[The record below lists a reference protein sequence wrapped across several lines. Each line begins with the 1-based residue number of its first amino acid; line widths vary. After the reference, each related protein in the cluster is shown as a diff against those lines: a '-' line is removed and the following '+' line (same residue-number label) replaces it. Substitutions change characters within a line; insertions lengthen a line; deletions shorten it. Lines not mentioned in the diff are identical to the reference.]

1 MHVKNDFGHRD
12 GERYATLEKLQLVL
26 ALESSSAI
34 SKPSMGASGDGAQST
49 AVISVEEELHSCC
62 CLLPCPPECSRNR
75 SASKTQS
82 DSHSSSS
89 SSLSALHAVL
99 LEAADRHAD
108 EQRAAVVLVGRIDD
122 ILGGGVDVNVTDE
135 RGETALSYVKILLR
149 KGCFRLAHQVASHL
163 LDHGALVDAEDNGQQ
178 TLLSHSVAALDGAS
192 DLTRLLLN
200 RGADVWHRNGTGGD
214 SPFGSFLQAIVRCR
228 CVSGATI
235 TADLLGRTM
244 GSRPEAFKALV
255 LRSMLRHGRFIRVL
269 GPVFVQLKS
278 ILSPYWRQPQPLR
291 YAAWT
296 VIRRHSSPVKSW
308 ARELQQMGLPPSV
321 LRYLTMED

>member
-1 MHVKNDFGHRD
+1 VSTFFD
-12 GERYATLEKLQLVL
+12 
-26 ALESSSAI
+26 ESSNSSI
-34 SKPSMGASGDGAQST
+34 FF
-49 AVISVEEELHSCC
+49 
-62 CLLPCPPECSRNR
+62 LP
-75 SASKTQS
+75 KTKKTKQT
-82 DSHSSSS
+82 
-89 SSLSALHAVL
+89 
-99 LEAADRHAD
+99 EAADRHAD
-108 EQRAAVVLVGRIDD
+108 EQRAAIILVGRIDD
-122 ILGGGVDVNVTDE
+122 ILSSGIDVNVTDE

-149 KGCFRLAHQVASHL
+149 KGCFRLAHQIASHL

-192 DLTRLLLN
+192 DLTRMLLN

>member
-12 GERYATLEKLQLVL
+12 GDRYATLEKLQLVL
-26 ALESSSAI
+26 ALESSSAT
-34 SKPSMGASGDGAQST
+34 KPIGASDGDGSAST
-49 AVISVEEELHSCC
+49 DDAVISAGELHSCC
-62 CLLPCPPECSRNR
+62 CLLPCPPECTRNR
-75 SASKTQS
+75 TKSQA
-82 DSHSSSS
+82 DSSSS
-89 SSLSALHAVL
+89 TNNLSALHAAL

-108 EQRAAVVLVGRIDD
+108 EQRAAIILVARIDD
-122 ILGGGVDVNVTDE
+122 ILRSGIDVNVTDE

-149 KGCFRLAHQVASHL
+149 KGCFRLAHQIASHL
-163 LDHGALVDAEDNGQQ
+163 LDHGALIDAEDNGQQ

-200 RGADVWHRNGTGGD
+200 RGADVWHRNATGGD

-228 CVSGATI
+228 CVTGATI

>member
-1 MHVKNDFGHRD
+1 MNWVFSTN
-12 GERYATLEKLQLVL
+12 
-26 ALESSSAI
+26 I
-34 SKPSMGASGDGAQST
+34 SLTHSVVQTYLPSFFCGDGST
-49 AVISVEEELHSCC
+49 GRRGGALLCPTIQAVSICRVIDLCVSHYLLAFDVVHIFSPSHQTHQCLSCF
-62 CLLPCPPECSRNR
+62 LVTLQ
-75 SASKTQS
+75 T
-82 DSHSSSS
+82 
-89 SSLSALHAVL
+89 
-99 LEAADRHAD
+99 EAADRHAD
-108 EQRAAVVLVGRIDD
+108 EQRAAVILVARIDD
-122 ILGGGVDVNVTDE
+122 ILRSGTDVNVTDE

-149 KGCFRLAHQVASHL
+149 KGCFRLAHQIASHL
-163 LDHGALVDAEDNGQQ
+163 LDHGALIDAEDNGQQ

-200 RGADVWHRNGTGGD
+200 RGADVWHRNATGGD

-278 ILSPYWRQPQPLR
+278 ILSPYWKQPQPLR

-308 ARELQQMGLPPSV
+308 AKELQQMGLPPSV